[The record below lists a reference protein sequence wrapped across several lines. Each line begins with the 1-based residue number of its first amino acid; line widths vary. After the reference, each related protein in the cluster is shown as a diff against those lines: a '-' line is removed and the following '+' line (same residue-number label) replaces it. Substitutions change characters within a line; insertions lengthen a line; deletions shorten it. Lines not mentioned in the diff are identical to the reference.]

1 MTLRTTQSQSLKV
14 NFSKVVF
21 VGKMPCFGLHLLPNN
36 GFSGKLIKYVKIIYV
51 VGLEPV
57 TIGGI
62 NMANAVFTKG
72 EGNKGTIK
80 FEVPVDVY
88 EKGIDAAF
96 NDVKKQITVPG
107 FRKGK
112 MPKQVFFQMY
122 GEESLYQDALNV
134 VLPDVFADAVA
145 EAGVTTVGQP
155 KIDAESMNKGEAWVL
170 TAEVELAPEIELG
183 EYKGVKVPASDVTV
197 SDEELD
203 AEITRLQEGQAELVL
218 VDAPAKNGD
227 TVVIDFVGSVDGVEF
242 DGGKGENYSLELGSG
257 SFIPGFEDQL
267 VGAKAEDVVNVN
279 VTFPEEYQ
287 AADLAGKDAL
297 FVVTVHEVK
306 AKEVPALDDEFA
318 KDIDEEVE
326 TLAELKD
333 KVKARLT
340 TSKEDAA
347 KDAKEDAAI
356 AAVVDNASVEGGQI
370 PDSMIHEDVH
380 RQMNQF
386 FASMQQQ
393 GISPELYYQIT
404 GSSEDDLHKQYE
416 EGAERRVKTNLVLEA
431 IVKAENIKPSAD
443 DIAAEVKSLADQY
456 GMDEAAVRGALS
468 DDMLS
473 HDIAIK
479 QVVDMIVDNAVEA

>member
-1 MTLRTTQSQSLKV
+1 
-14 NFSKVVF
+14 
-21 VGKMPCFGLHLLPNN
+21 
-36 GFSGKLIKYVKIIYV
+36 
-51 VGLEPV
+51 
-57 TIGGI
+57 
-62 NMANAVFTKG
+62 MANAVFTKG

-370 PDSMIHEDVH
+370 PDTMIHEDVH

>member
-1 MTLRTTQSQSLKV
+1 
-14 NFSKVVF
+14 
-21 VGKMPCFGLHLLPNN
+21 
-36 GFSGKLIKYVKIIYV
+36 
-51 VGLEPV
+51 
-57 TIGGI
+57 
-62 NMANAVFTKG
+62 MANAVFTKG

-370 PDSMIHEDVH
+370 PESMIHEDVH

-416 EGAERRVKTNLVLEA
+416 DGAERRVKTNLVLEA

>member
-1 MTLRTTQSQSLKV
+1 
-14 NFSKVVF
+14 
-21 VGKMPCFGLHLLPNN
+21 
-36 GFSGKLIKYVKIIYV
+36 
-51 VGLEPV
+51 
-57 TIGGI
+57 
-62 NMANAVFTKG
+62 MANAVFTKG

-340 TSKEDAA
+340 SSKEDAA

>member
-1 MTLRTTQSQSLKV
+1 
-14 NFSKVVF
+14 
-21 VGKMPCFGLHLLPNN
+21 
-36 GFSGKLIKYVKIIYV
+36 
-51 VGLEPV
+51 
-57 TIGGI
+57 
-62 NMANAVFTKG
+62 MANAVFTKG

-112 MPKQVFFQMY
+112 MPKQVFIQMY
-122 GEESLYQDALNV
+122 GEESLYQDALNI
-134 VLPDVFADAVA
+134 VLPDVYADAVA

-155 KIDAESMNKGEAWVL
+155 KIDAESMNKDEAWVL

-183 EYKGVKVPASDVTV
+183 DYKGVKVPSSDVTV

-203 AEITRLQEGQAELVL
+203 AEIARLQEGQAELVL

-242 DGGKGENYSLELGSG
+242 DGGKGDNYSLELGSN

-267 VGAKAEDVVNVN
+267 VGAKADDVVNVN

-318 KDIDEEVE
+318 KDIDEEVD

-340 TSKEDAA
+340 TEKEDAA

-356 AAVVDNASVEGGQI
+356 SAVVDNASVAGGEI

-431 IVKAENIKPSAD
+431 IVKAENIKPTD
-443 DIAAEVKSLADQY
+443 EDVAAEVKSLADQY

-479 QVVDMIVDNAVEA
+479 QVVDMIVENAVEA

>member
-1 MTLRTTQSQSLKV
+1 
-14 NFSKVVF
+14 
-21 VGKMPCFGLHLLPNN
+21 
-36 GFSGKLIKYVKIIYV
+36 
-51 VGLEPV
+51 
-57 TIGGI
+57 
-62 NMANAVFTKG
+62 MANAVFTKG

-380 RQMNQF
+380 RQINQF

>member
-1 MTLRTTQSQSLKV
+1 MSKWTPAADEKNQGTLEFEISRATV
-14 NFSKVVF
+14 EE
-21 VGKMPCFGLHLLPNN
+21 GLDKA
-36 GFSGKLIKYVKIIYV
+36 FQR
-51 VGLEPV
+51 
-57 TIGGI
+57 
-62 NMANAVFTKG
+62 
-72 EGNKGTIK
+72 NKNQVSI
-80 FEVPVDVY
+80 
-88 EKGIDAAF
+88 
-96 NDVKKQITVPG
+96 PG

-112 MPKQVFFQMY
+112 VTKQLFFQKF
-122 GEESLYQDALNV
+122 GEEALYQEAMDI
-134 VLPDVFADAVA
+134 VLPAAYEAAVD
-145 EAGVTTVGQP
+145 EAGVTPVGRP
-155 KIDAESMNKGEAWVL
+155 NIEPVSMNKGEAWVL

-370 PDSMIHEDVH
+370 PESMIHEDVH

>member
-1 MTLRTTQSQSLKV
+1 
-14 NFSKVVF
+14 
-21 VGKMPCFGLHLLPNN
+21 
-36 GFSGKLIKYVKIIYV
+36 
-51 VGLEPV
+51 
-57 TIGGI
+57 
-62 NMANAVFTKG
+62 MANAVFTKG

-443 DIAAEVKSLADQY
+443 DIAAKVKSLADQY

>member
-1 MTLRTTQSQSLKV
+1 
-14 NFSKVVF
+14 
-21 VGKMPCFGLHLLPNN
+21 
-36 GFSGKLIKYVKIIYV
+36 
-51 VGLEPV
+51 
-57 TIGGI
+57 
-62 NMANAVFTKG
+62 MANAVFTKG

-88 EKGIDAAF
+88 EKGINAAF

-370 PDSMIHEDVH
+370 PDLMIHEDVH

>member
-1 MTLRTTQSQSLKV
+1 
-14 NFSKVVF
+14 
-21 VGKMPCFGLHLLPNN
+21 
-36 GFSGKLIKYVKIIYV
+36 
-51 VGLEPV
+51 
-57 TIGGI
+57 
-62 NMANAVFTKG
+62 MANAVFTKG

-242 DGGKGENYSLELGSG
+242 DGGKGDNYSLELGSN

-267 VGAKAEDVVNVN
+267 VGAKADDVVNVN

>member
-1 MTLRTTQSQSLKV
+1 
-14 NFSKVVF
+14 
-21 VGKMPCFGLHLLPNN
+21 
-36 GFSGKLIKYVKIIYV
+36 
-51 VGLEPV
+51 
-57 TIGGI
+57 
-62 NMANAVFTKG
+62 MANAVFTKG

-122 GEESLYQDALNV
+122 GEESLYQDALNF

>member
-1 MTLRTTQSQSLKV
+1 
-14 NFSKVVF
+14 
-21 VGKMPCFGLHLLPNN
+21 
-36 GFSGKLIKYVKIIYV
+36 
-51 VGLEPV
+51 
-57 TIGGI
+57 
-62 NMANAVFTKG
+62 MANAVFTKG

-170 TAEVELAPEIELG
+170 TAEVELTPEIELG

>member
-1 MTLRTTQSQSLKV
+1 
-14 NFSKVVF
+14 
-21 VGKMPCFGLHLLPNN
+21 
-36 GFSGKLIKYVKIIYV
+36 
-51 VGLEPV
+51 
-57 TIGGI
+57 
-62 NMANAVFTKG
+62 MANAVFTKG

-183 EYKGVKVPASDVTV
+183 EYKGVQVPASDVTV
-197 SDEELD
+197 SDEQLD

-267 VGAKAEDVVNVN
+267 VDAKAEDVVNVN

-297 FVVTVHEVK
+297 FVVTS
-306 AKEVPALDDEFA
+306 
-318 KDIDEEVE
+318 
-326 TLAELKD
+326 TLL
-333 KVKARLT
+333 RLWC
-340 TSKEDAA
+340 
-347 KDAKEDAAI
+347 
-356 AAVVDNASVEGGQI
+356 
-370 PDSMIHEDVH
+370 
-380 RQMNQF
+380 
-386 FASMQQQ
+386 
-393 GISPELYYQIT
+393 
-404 GSSEDDLHKQYE
+404 SSF
-416 EGAERRVKTNLVLEA
+416 GRRVRKGHRRR
-431 IVKAENIKPSAD
+431 S
-443 DIAAEVKSLADQY
+443 
-456 GMDEAAVRGALS
+456 
-468 DDMLS
+468 
-473 HDIAIK
+473 
-479 QVVDMIVDNAVEA
+479 

>member
-1 MTLRTTQSQSLKV
+1 
-14 NFSKVVF
+14 
-21 VGKMPCFGLHLLPNN
+21 
-36 GFSGKLIKYVKIIYV
+36 
-51 VGLEPV
+51 
-57 TIGGI
+57 
-62 NMANAVFTKG
+62 MANAVFTKG

-306 AKEVPALDDEFA
+306 AKEVAALDDEFA

>member
-1 MTLRTTQSQSLKV
+1 
-14 NFSKVVF
+14 
-21 VGKMPCFGLHLLPNN
+21 
-36 GFSGKLIKYVKIIYV
+36 
-51 VGLEPV
+51 
-57 TIGGI
+57 
-62 NMANAVFTKG
+62 MANAVFTKG

-306 AKEVPALDDEFA
+306 VKEVPALDDEFA

>member
-1 MTLRTTQSQSLKV
+1 
-14 NFSKVVF
+14 
-21 VGKMPCFGLHLLPNN
+21 
-36 GFSGKLIKYVKIIYV
+36 
-51 VGLEPV
+51 
-57 TIGGI
+57 
-62 NMANAVFTKG
+62 MANAVFTKG

-340 TSKEDAA
+340 TSKEDAV

>member
-1 MTLRTTQSQSLKV
+1 
-14 NFSKVVF
+14 
-21 VGKMPCFGLHLLPNN
+21 
-36 GFSGKLIKYVKIIYV
+36 
-51 VGLEPV
+51 
-57 TIGGI
+57 
-62 NMANAVFTKG
+62 MANAVFTKG

-155 KIDAESMNKGEAWVL
+155 KIDAESMNKDEAWVL

>member
-1 MTLRTTQSQSLKV
+1 
-14 NFSKVVF
+14 
-21 VGKMPCFGLHLLPNN
+21 
-36 GFSGKLIKYVKIIYV
+36 
-51 VGLEPV
+51 
-57 TIGGI
+57 
-62 NMANAVFTKG
+62 MANAVFTKG

-340 TSKEDAA
+340 TSKEYAA

>member
-1 MTLRTTQSQSLKV
+1 
-14 NFSKVVF
+14 
-21 VGKMPCFGLHLLPNN
+21 
-36 GFSGKLIKYVKIIYV
+36 
-51 VGLEPV
+51 
-57 TIGGI
+57 
-62 NMANAVFTKG
+62 MANAVFTKG

-370 PDSMIHEDVH
+370 PESMIHEDVH

-479 QVVDMIVDNAVEA
+479 QVVDMILDNAVEA

>member
-1 MTLRTTQSQSLKV
+1 
-14 NFSKVVF
+14 
-21 VGKMPCFGLHLLPNN
+21 
-36 GFSGKLIKYVKIIYV
+36 
-51 VGLEPV
+51 
-57 TIGGI
+57 
-62 NMANAVFTKG
+62 MANAVFTKG

-134 VLPDVFADAVA
+134 VLPDVFAEAVA

>member
-1 MTLRTTQSQSLKV
+1 
-14 NFSKVVF
+14 
-21 VGKMPCFGLHLLPNN
+21 
-36 GFSGKLIKYVKIIYV
+36 
-51 VGLEPV
+51 
-57 TIGGI
+57 
-62 NMANAVFTKG
+62 MANAVFTKG

-306 AKEVPALDDEFA
+306 TKEVPALDDEFA

-347 KDAKEDAAI
+347 KDAKEDVAI

-416 EGAERRVKTNLVLEA
+416 EGAESRVKTNLVLEA

>member
-1 MTLRTTQSQSLKV
+1 
-14 NFSKVVF
+14 
-21 VGKMPCFGLHLLPNN
+21 
-36 GFSGKLIKYVKIIYV
+36 
-51 VGLEPV
+51 
-57 TIGGI
+57 
-62 NMANAVFTKG
+62 MANAVFTKG

-183 EYKGVKVPASDVTV
+183 EYKGVKVPTSDVTV

>member
-1 MTLRTTQSQSLKV
+1 
-14 NFSKVVF
+14 
-21 VGKMPCFGLHLLPNN
+21 
-36 GFSGKLIKYVKIIYV
+36 
-51 VGLEPV
+51 
-57 TIGGI
+57 
-62 NMANAVFTKG
+62 MANAVFTKG

-183 EYKGVKVPASDVTV
+183 EYKRVKVPASDVTV

>member
-1 MTLRTTQSQSLKV
+1 
-14 NFSKVVF
+14 
-21 VGKMPCFGLHLLPNN
+21 
-36 GFSGKLIKYVKIIYV
+36 
-51 VGLEPV
+51 
-57 TIGGI
+57 
-62 NMANAVFTKG
+62 MANAVFTKG

-404 GSSEDDLHKQYE
+404 GSSEDDLHKRYE

>member
-1 MTLRTTQSQSLKV
+1 
-14 NFSKVVF
+14 
-21 VGKMPCFGLHLLPNN
+21 
-36 GFSGKLIKYVKIIYV
+36 
-51 VGLEPV
+51 
-57 TIGGI
+57 
-62 NMANAVFTKG
+62 MANAVFTKG

-88 EKGIDAAF
+88 EKGIDDAF

-112 MPKQVFFQMY
+112 MPKQVFFQVY